1 MVHIIQDLPSPDDK
15 SEDAVDLAAAASPA
29 ARLNGKTVLMVNI
42 SEVLNEGLYVSGQA
56 EQSCMVIVLL

>member
-15 SEDAVDLAAAASPA
+15 SEDVVELAAAASPA

-42 SEVLNEGLYVSGQA
+42 SEVLNEGL
-56 EQSCMVIVLL
+56 